1 MKADLSSSETGV
13 SRKTIQ
19 RIIRVRLDIPSIVKP
34 KVPSL
39 TEMGREKRVRWARTN
54 KRKTVSDWR
63 GVLFADECPFQTR
76 QSTGGRRVRKP
87 RTAERFDLKFT
98 TPSVKKLQMIIFW
111 AGEEKLLLEEG
122 CTDGSSQ
129 RRGDQL

>member
-1 MKADLSSSETGV
+1 MPKILAGV
-13 SRKTIQ
+13 SRQTIQ

-63 GVLFADECPFQTR
+63 GVLFADKCPFQTR

-111 AGEEKLLLEEG
+111 AGETASGGRVHGWFKPKE
-122 CTDGSSQ
+122 
-129 RRGDQL
+129 RRSTLKAT